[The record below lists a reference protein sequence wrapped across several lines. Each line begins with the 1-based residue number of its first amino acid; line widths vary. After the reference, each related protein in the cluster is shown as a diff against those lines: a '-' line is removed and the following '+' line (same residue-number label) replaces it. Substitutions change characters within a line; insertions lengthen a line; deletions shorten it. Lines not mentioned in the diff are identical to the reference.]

1 MSLRE
6 DLVVVNAA
14 LRDLVRLQL
23 AGELDPTS
31 AWQERRQ
38 LLESVDAVWEHLPE
52 DADAVAG
59 QPADAASQEEGAVAP
74 VLPVWRRS
82 LAMPRWSWPV
92 MMGMILLLV
101 AVATLI
107 YVGSL

>member
-14 LRDLVRLQL
+14 LKDLVRLQL

-38 LLESVDAVWEHLPE
+38 LLESVDAVWERLPE
-52 DADAVAG
+52 DAE
-59 QPADAASQEEGAVAP
+59 ADAQTHADANGSGSVTSAIPA
-74 VLPVWRRS
+74 WRRP
-82 LAMPRWSWPV
+82 LAGRRWSWPV
-92 MMGMILLLV
+92 LTGMILLLV

>member
-38 LLESVDAVWEHLPE
+38 LLESVDAVWERLPE
-52 DADAVAG
+52 DATAAAGQIADDEALPAVA
-59 QPADAASQEEGAVAP
+59 EAP
-74 VLPVWRRS
+74 SRSLWRRP
-82 LAMPRWSWPV
+82 LALPGLSWPV
-92 MMGMILLLV
+92 MTGIALLLV
-101 AVATLI
+101 AVATLT
-107 YVGSL
+107 YVASL